1 MYSRGTLTVYNDK
14 NNSFKT
20 IYIDQIKVTNSLKND
35 TLSILNKCY
44 LTKFKLFSLFAR
56 GSLSHI
62 TEENSFNKKS
72 DIKTTVTYNIDEL
85 IELVSELGFSE
96 NYVFF
101 NEEWFYNP
109 FEVKNILEN
118 KEKRTCYSKYDI
130 DRWLNEFCPFLLYL
144 EKGEW
149 NKLKNELI
157 FLEAENPA
165 LYKSMI
171 KELNRL
177 TEIVAKIFWND
188 EYTINRVSNILD
200 FFINI
205 QEEVKKQKSSGIYL
219 DDNSILGYNKSDFI
233 MFFNKFRSMPEYK
246 NDSFLLKWTNDRI
259 EAQNKNAA
267 ESELNKY
274 IEKYL
279 LELSNAILIK

>member
-1 MYSRGTLTVYNDK
+1 MYSSGTLTVYDYQNK
-14 NNSFKT
+14 SFKT
-20 IYIDQIKVTNSLKND
+20 IYIDQIEMTNNLKND

-44 LTKFKLFSLFAR
+44 LKKFKVFRLFAR

-62 TEENSFNKKS
+62 TEENAFNKKS

-157 FLEAENPA
+157 FLEAENPD

-205 QEEVKKQKSSGIYL
+205 QEEAKKQKSSGVYL
-219 DDNSILGYNKSDFI
+219 DDNSILGYDKSDFI
-233 MFFNKFRSMPEYK
+233 MLVNKFRSMPEYK
-246 NDSFLLKWTNDRI
+246 NESFILKWTNERI
-259 EAQNKNAA
+259 EAQNKNAS
-267 ESELNKY
+267 ESELNKD